1 MLLLNYFRII
11 SYFLRNIT
19 NLRAKVRKET
29 PVEERVV
36 RTAAD
41 DTYMPKPDYVP
52 ISTSESTVQFSS
64 NLNAESLS
72 DERTFLKEQKP
83 IKKKSKKAIALAA
96 GEGIFVRRGSLVDPL
111 GTLALAVMELNPL
124 RVSMTEVIFQV
135 QSTGLP
141 PRLILAAMNAS
152 IVGIVC
158 HTTTKN
164 GEECSFT
171 NKIRLSRKPSSMVT
185 DTDKMQIDDDDNRSS
200 STPSID
206 LDKKVE
212 EEEEEEDVVET
223 HVEELESA
231 NSFEFEINYTIC
243 DDATSERELP
253 MCIGIG
259 IVRAIDLENQ
269 LLYILTPID
278 PSRLNGLAGTLR
290 TLRLTLYSI
299 SCEIV
304 VLVATSQTCLKNVPQ
319 LYDSVSV
326 SITCAIALLL
336 LLHLYMSS
344 YYCQSVMCHCM

>member
-1 MLLLNYFRII
+1 MFFLNVFRIV

-36 RTAAD
+36 RTDAD

-52 ISTSESTVQFSS
+52 ISTSESSVQFSS
-64 NLNAESLS
+64 NLNLDSLS

-83 IKKKSKKAIALAA
+83 IKKMSKKDIALAA

-158 HTTTKN
+158 HATATTKN

-171 NKIRLSRKPSSMVT
+171 KKIRLSSKPSREVT
-185 DTDKMQIDDDDNRSS
+185 DADRMQIDDEDNRSS
-200 STPSID
+200 STSSID

-212 EEEEEEDVVET
+212 VEVKDVVET
-223 HVEELESA
+223 QVEELESA
-231 NSFEFEINYTIC
+231 NSFEFEISYTIC

-253 MCIGIG
+253 VCLGIG

-278 PSRLNGLAGTLR
+278 PSRLNGLTGTSR
-290 TLRLTLYSI
+290 TFHLSLHSI
-299 SCEIV
+299 SCVVI
-304 VLVATSQTCLKNVPQ
+304 VLVSIHGTDLLNEHS
-319 LYDSVSV
+319 SVV
-326 SITCAIALLL
+326 
-336 LLHLYMSS
+336 
-344 YYCQSVMCHCM
+344 

>member
-1 MLLLNYFRII
+1 
-11 SYFLRNIT
+11 
-19 NLRAKVRKET
+19 
-29 PVEERVV
+29 
-36 RTAAD
+36 
-41 DTYMPKPDYVP
+41 MPKPDYVT
-52 ISTSESTVQFSS
+52 ISTSESTVQLSS
-64 NLNAESLS
+64 NLNVDSLR

-83 IKKKSKKAIALAA
+83 IKKMSKKAIALAA

-111 GTLALAVMELNPL
+111 GSLALAVMELNPL

-158 HTTTKN
+158 HATAKN
-164 GEECSFT
+164 GEECPFT
-171 NKIRLSRKPSSMVT
+171 KKIRLSRKPSSVVT
-185 DTDKMQIDDDDNRSS
+185 DSDRMQIDDDDNRSS
-200 STPSID
+200 STPTID

-212 EEEEEEDVVET
+212 EEEEEEVEDVVET
-223 HVEELESA
+223 HVESA

-278 PSRLNGLAGTLR
+278 PSRLNGLAGTSR
-290 TLRLTLYSI
+290 TLRLFLYSI

-304 VLVATSQTCLKNVPQ
+304 VLVATGQTSLKNIHQ
-319 LYDSVSV
+319 LYDSVPDSV
-326 SITCAIALLL
+326 AITCAIWRDSPITPCTFIHESLLL
-336 LLHLYMSS
+336 LECLFM
-344 YYCQSVMCHCM
+344 